1 MSMRFTF
8 EWEIGCKQA
17 KKVTRIKQIS
27 HTYTVYMVK
36 DELLSCCF
44 LRELQQLDLSGMSV
58 GEDVV
63 KETLIISKSRAF

>member
-1 MSMRFTF
+1 MRSTF
-8 EWEIGCKQA
+8 EWEIRCKQA
-17 KKVTRIKQIS
+17 KKTHPRIKQIS

-44 LRELQQLDLSGMSV
+44 LRELKQLDLAGMSV

-63 KETLIISKSRAF
+63 KETLIISKS